1 MVAQA
6 FQFADIQKLSGSSIR
21 LAGIPFDLPSIT
33 YYLRYQFRQ
42 FPDGQF
48 LAGSQIH
55 CLIAAVGI
63 HQIHAGICQIIHI
76 EKFPQWG
83 SCSPADYFL
92 RAGYFCLMEAADQRR
107 KHMAV
112 GGMII
117 VVGPVQIRGHDTDII
132 GSVLSVQEL
141 AVFQSGDLR
150 QCICLIGFLQLRS
163 QQAALLHRLRCHT
176 GIDTAAAQKHQLLA
190 VVLPCRMDHIHLQDH
205 IFIHEIRQCLTV
217 GHDAAHLGCGQEHIV
232 RLLPGK
238 EFLHGNLSAQI
249 QFLMAAGDDIGIS
262 VFLECSTTSTSY
274 HTPVA
279 GYIYFCVFF
288 HDITVL
294 PLFISPVIPRFP
306 STLPLQP
313 LPASDRALPSDG
325 TVPRSWFSGDSI
337 PAPCGPSSDLPTD

>member
-1 MVAQA
+1 MSGDIKKNAKMLYKTIREDIDSVIDDRGYDVFFNISAGAYA
-6 FQFADIQKLSGSSIR
+6 FDTNTDTYKDIIKNTRFALHKAKLNGKNR
-21 LAGIPFDLPSIT
+21 FEFFD
-33 YYLRYQFRQ
+33 
-42 FPDGQF
+42 
-48 LAGSQIH
+48 
-55 CLIAAVGI
+55 
-63 HQIHAGICQIIHI
+63 
-76 EKFPQWG
+76 K
-83 SCSPADYFL
+83 ADYANYIKRL
-92 RAGYFCLMEAADQRR
+92 EIQGE
-107 KHMAV
+107 
-112 GGMII
+112 
-117 VVGPVQIRGHDTDII
+117 
-132 GSVLSVQEL
+132 
-141 AVFQSGDLR
+141 
-150 QCICLIGFLQLRS
+150 LRS
-163 QQAALLHRLRCHT
+163 SVNDNFKGFEFFSQPIVDADTGRIEGAEALLRWKSDQYGFMSPVEFIPLLEESSLIIPLGRWI
-176 GIDTAAAQKHQLLA
+176 IDTAAAQKHQLLA

-238 EFLHGNLSAQI
+238 ELLHGILSAQI

-262 VFLECSTTSTSY
+262 VSLECSTNSTSY
-274 HTPVA
+274 HTLVA